1 MIVVDIRCIEAHI
14 PAMAQVTDFGRRARR
29 LREALTLTQ
38 DEVARRAHIGRT
50 HVAKIERGLLEPTVS
65 TIVKLAKA
73 LHVKPGQFF
82 EDAPGGGRRRK
93 RRRKP

>member
-1 MIVVDIRCIEAHI
+1 M
-14 PAMAQVTDFGRRARR
+14 PQVTDFGRRVRR

-38 DEVARRAHIGRT
+38 DEVSRRAHIGRT

-73 LHVKPGQFF
+73 LRVKPGQFF
-82 EDAPGGGRRRK
+82 EDEPRQGGGRKGRRAK
-93 RRRKP
+93 RNLSPRGRA

>member
-1 MIVVDIRCIEAHI
+1 VLTQRSSRSTI
-14 PAMAQVTDFGRRARR
+14 PAMPSSTDFGRRVRR

-38 DEVARRAHIGRT
+38 EEVARRAHIGRT
-50 HVAKIERGLLEPTVS
+50 HVAKIERGLLEPTVG

-73 LHVKPGQFF
+73 LRVKPGQFF
-82 EDAPGGGRRRK
+82 EDAPGPGKRRK